1 MILRDANMTSAAT
14 SPGEYP
20 QAVAYLLEL
29 KSRGVSLGLD
39 RMRAFLAVLGNPQAK
54 VPCVHIAGTNGK
66 GSVAAML
73 EAIFRAAGH
82 RTGLY
87 TSPHLVRLGERIQVD
102 RRILSEAEIA
112 GYVREM
118 RVVVEQRVREGG
130 PDEQPS
136 YFEFMTAMAFLHFA
150 RSQCAVAV
158 IETGMGGRLD
168 ATNVV
173 VPEVSVIT
181 SIGLDHC
188 EFLGDTLAAIAG
200 EKAGIIKSGVPVVM
214 GNVPAEAAAVI
225 RRTAVNRNARLLSVA
240 TEWGGDASYPRTN
253 LSGDYQRWN
262 AGAATLA
269 ARVLAPRWGLT
280 DASIASALQHV
291 NWPGRWQRFS
301 VEGRRVIID
310 SSHNAEGAAVLDAS
324 LARLVAETG
333 RAPIVV
339 AGVLGEARARPLVKV
354 ICQHA
359 REIYFV
365 VPAQAR
371 ACSFEQLSALVP
383 AGFAGRVRAGKV
395 DELFLGPQVCNVGAT
410 GDAVVVAGSLYLA
423 GEVLAR
429 LEPQRGPNEGHL
441 QDF

>member
-1 MILRDANMTSAAT
+1 MSSAT
-14 SPGEYP
+14 SPENY
-20 QAVAYLLEL
+20 QEAVAYLVEL

-39 RMRAFLAVLGNPQAK
+39 RMRRFMEALGNPQAK
-54 VPCVHIAGTNGK
+54 VPCIHIAGTNGK

-73 EAIFRAAGH
+73 EAIFRAVGY

-102 RRILSEAEIA
+102 RRLLTEAEIT

-118 RVVVEQRVREGG
+118 RPVVEQRAEEGG
-130 PDEQPS
+130 ADECPS

-150 RSQCAVAV
+150 RRQCGIMIV
-158 IETGMGGRLD
+158 ETGMGGRLD
-168 ATNVV
+168 ATNVI

-181 SIGLDHC
+181 SIGLEHC

-214 GNVPAEAAAVI
+214 GHVPPEAAAVI

-240 TEWGGDASYPRTN
+240 TEWEGTSHPRTN

-280 DASIASALQHV
+280 DASIDAALQQV
-291 NWPGRWQRFS
+291 NWPGRWQRFT
-301 VEGRRVIID
+301 VEGRRVILD
-310 SSHNAEGAAVLDAS
+310 SSHNAEGAAVLDAN

-333 RAPIVV
+333 HAPIVI
-339 AGVLGEARARPLVKV
+339 AGVLGEARARPLVEV
-354 ICQHA
+354 LCRHA
-359 REIYFV
+359 REIHFV
-365 VPAQAR
+365 VPAQTR
-371 ACSFEQLSALVP
+371 ACSYEQLAALVP
-383 AGFAGRVRAGKV
+383 ATFRGRVRPGKV
-395 DELFLGPQVCNVGAT
+395 EELFPGPQVCTVGGT
-410 GDAVVVAGSLYLA
+410 GDMVVVAGSLYLA

-429 LEPQRGPNEGHL
+429 LEPQRGPSEGYL

>member
-1 MILRDANMTSAAT
+1 MSANAGPTNYR
-14 SPGEYP
+14 E
-20 QAVAYLLEL
+20 AVAYLVEL

-39 RMRAFLAVLGNPQAK
+39 RMRRFIDALGNPQAK
-54 VPCVHIAGTNGK
+54 VPCLHIAGTNGK

-82 RTGLY
+82 RTGMY

-102 RRILSEAEIA
+102 RRLLTEGELVE
-112 GYVREM
+112 YVHAM
-118 RVVVEQRVREGG
+118 QPVVEQRMSEGG
-130 PDEQPS
+130 PDERPS

-150 RSQCAVAV
+150 RRQCGIAI
-158 IETGMGGRLD
+158 IEAGMGGRLD

-181 SIGLDHC
+181 SIGLEHC

-200 EKAGIIKSGVPVVM
+200 EKAGIIKSGIPVVM
-214 GNVPAEAAAVI
+214 GHVPPEAAAVI
-225 RRTAVNRNARLLSVA
+225 RRTAVNRNARVLSVA
-240 TEWGGDASYPRTN
+240 AEWDGETSHPRTN

-269 ARVLAPRWGLT
+269 ARAVAARWGLT
-280 DASIASALQHV
+280 EATIAAALQQV
-291 NWPGRWQRFS
+291 NWPGRWQRFT
-301 VEGRRVIID
+301 VEGRRVILD
-310 SSHNAEGAAVLDAS
+310 SSHNAEGAAVLDAN
-324 LARLVAETG
+324 LARLVTETG
-333 RAPIVV
+333 RAPIVI
-339 AGVLGEARARPLVKV
+339 AGVLGEARARPLVEA
-354 ICQHA
+354 ICRHA
-359 REIYFV
+359 REVHFV

-371 ACSFEQLSALVP
+371 ACSHEQLSALVP
-383 AGFAGRVRAGKV
+383 ATYRGRVRPGKV
-395 DELFLGPQVCNVGAT
+395 EELFPGPQVCTVGGT

-429 LEPQRGPNEGHL
+429 LEPQRGPSEGYL